1 MAFEPGLQLASRA
14 LCSEDREAETMAS
27 GGEVHLAQGQLHKS
41 RADRHQRTHAS
52 AESLSASRKLFL
64 IRNAKVSGIEITT
77 LSMKMMLVFNP
88 SARFPAWEL
97 TASLQESQVKPVG
110 AARLSTA
117 SMSPPLSKTPL
128 QLCVEFT
135 MPRFYARLGL
145 SG

>member
-1 MAFEPGLQLASRA
+1 MIYPSVELPFGAFATEHRQTQA
-14 LCSEDREAETMAS
+14 LPYRRQEHLTET
-27 GGEVHLAQGQLHKS
+27 ELHKTGVNHP
-41 RADRHQRTHAS
+41 RS
-52 AESLSASRKLFL
+52 AHESAAPLSASRKLFL
-64 IRNAKVSGIEITT
+64 IRYAKVSGIEITT

-97 TASLQESQVKPVG
+97 TASLQESQVKPEG

-117 SMSPPLSKTPL
+117 SMNTPLSKTPL
-128 QLCVEFT
+128 QLCVEFN